1 MVTQLDI
8 GPPRAPHA
16 DHSARLLAHAQEMIG
31 KGDRLQASEKIWGAV
46 AHKMKE
52 IARGRGWGWRRHRGF
67 ESFAQYLRAQTDT
80 LEIATLT
87 RSLGRFHSNFYDDTL
102 TDEELLDGLAEAK
115 TLIGLLEDADKKLP
129 EGASLP
135 QGLRPI
141 REGPAARRP
150 RSRE

>member
-8 GPPRAPHA
+8 VPPRASHA
-16 DHSARLLAHAQEMIG
+16 DHSARLLAHAQEMID

-52 IARGRGWGWRRHRGF
+52 IARSRGWGWQRHRGF
-67 ESFAQYLRAQTDT
+67 EAFAHYLRAQTDT

-87 RSLGRFHSNFYDDTL
+87 RSLGRFHANFYDDTL

-115 TLIGLLEDADKKLP
+115 TLIGLLEEADKKLP
-129 EGASLP
+129 DGASLP

-141 REGPAARRP
+141 REGPAASRP
-150 RSRE
+150 RSKE

>member
-1 MVTQLDI
+1 M
-8 GPPRAPHA
+8 AA
-16 DHSARLLAHAQEMIG
+16 AQ
-31 KGDRLQASEKIWGAV
+31 
-46 AHKMKE
+46 
-52 IARGRGWGWRRHRGF
+52 GF
-67 ESFAQYLRAQTDT
+67 EAFAQYLRAQTDT

-129 EGASLP
+129 DGASLP

-150 RSRE
+150 RLRE

>member
-52 IARGRGWGWRRHRGF
+52 IACGRGWGWRRHRV
-67 ESFAQYLRAQTDT
+67 SRL
-80 LEIATLT
+80 
-87 RSLGRFHSNFYDDTL
+87 SLNT
-102 TDEELLDGLAEAK
+102 
-115 TLIGLLEDADKKLP
+115 
-129 EGASLP
+129 
-135 QGLRPI
+135 
-141 REGPAARRP
+141 
-150 RSRE
+150 